1 MKAGQIIGKLGRI
14 VFLVFIIAISTVPL
28 LWTLVSSFKT
38 NKEIMDSAFSLP
50 ASINLDNYIMAFKYS
65 PLGTYFWNTF
75 IITVFCIFFGLII
88 FSMSAYVFA
97 RFEFKGKNFLFAL
110 IGMSMLVPTS
120 ALIFPVY
127 KLMNAMNLYNTKSG
141 LVLVYMAIAMP
152 AVLFVLR
159 SYFLTIPKEMEEAAR
174 IDGSGFM
181 RTYITIMLPLVKPAM
196 ATAAIL
202 IFMASWNDFIYN
214 LMLSSGNNARNVS
227 VALSQFLSMFGSD
240 YGQLFA
246 ASFIVVLPSILL
258 YCLLQKRIESALL
271 AGAVKG

>member
-50 ASINLDNYIMAFKYS
+50 VSINLDNYIMAFKYS

-97 RFEFKGKNFLFAL
+97 RFEFKGKTFLFAL

-159 SYFLTIPKEMEEAAR
+159 SYFLTIPREMEEAAR
-174 IDGSGFM
+174 IDGSGFL
-181 RTYITIMLPLVKPAM
+181 RTFITIMLPLVKPAM

-246 ASFIVVLPSILL
+246 ASFVVVLPSILL

>member
-50 ASINLDNYIMAFKYS
+50 VSINLDNYIMAFKYS

-159 SYFLTIPKEMEEAAR
+159 SYFLTIPREMEEAAR
-174 IDGSGFM
+174 IDGSGFL
-181 RTYITIMLPLVKPAM
+181 RTFITIMLPLVKPAM

-246 ASFIVVLPSILL
+246 ASFVVVLPSILL
-258 YCLLQKRIESALL
+258 YCLLQKRIESARL

>member
-50 ASINLDNYIMAFKYS
+50 VSINFDNYIMAFKYS

-97 RFEFKGKNFLFAL
+97 RFEFKGKTFLFAL

-159 SYFLTIPKEMEEAAR
+159 SYFLTIPREMEEAAR
-174 IDGSGFM
+174 IDGSGFL
-181 RTYITIMLPLVKPAM
+181 RTFITIMLPLVKPAM

-246 ASFIVVLPSILL
+246 ASFVVVLPSILL

>member
-50 ASINLDNYIMAFKYS
+50 VSINLDNYIMAFKYS

-159 SYFLTIPKEMEEAAR
+159 SYFLTIPREMEEAAR
-174 IDGSGFM
+174 IDGSGFL
-181 RTYITIMLPLVKPAM
+181 RTFITIMLPLVKPAM

>member
-1 MKAGQIIGKLGRI
+1 MKAEQIIGKLGRI
-14 VFLVFIIAISTVPL
+14 VFFVFIIAISTVPL

-152 AVLFVLR
+152 SVLFVLR

>member
-50 ASINLDNYIMAFKYS
+50 VSINLDNYIMAFKYS

-159 SYFLTIPKEMEEAAR
+159 SYFLTIPREMEEAAR
-174 IDGSGFM
+174 IDGSGFL
-181 RTYITIMLPLVKPAM
+181 RTFITIMLPLVKPAM

-246 ASFIVVLPSILL
+246 ASFVVVLPSILL

>member
-1 MKAGQIIGKLGRI
+1 MQAGQIIGKLGRI

-50 ASINLDNYIMAFKYS
+50 VSINLDNYIMAFKYS

-159 SYFLTIPKEMEEAAR
+159 SYFLTIPREMEEAAR
-174 IDGSGFM
+174 IDGSGFL
-181 RTYITIMLPLVKPAM
+181 RTFITIMLPLVKPAM

-246 ASFIVVLPSILL
+246 ASFVVVLPSILL

>member
-246 ASFIVVLPSILL
+246 ASFIVVLPSILP

>member
-38 NKEIMDSAFSLP
+38 NKEIMDSAFSLLV
-50 ASINLDNYIMAFKYS
+50 SINLDNYIMAFKYS

-159 SYFLTIPKEMEEAAR
+159 SYFLTIPREMEEAAR
-174 IDGSGFM
+174 IDGSGFL
-181 RTYITIMLPLVKPAM
+181 RTFITIMLPLVKPAM

-227 VALSQFLSMFGSD
+227 VALSQFLSMIGSD

-246 ASFIVVLPSILL
+246 ASFVVVLPSILL

>member
-50 ASINLDNYIMAFKYS
+50 VSINLDNYIMAFKYS

-97 RFEFKGKNFLFAL
+97 RFEFKGKYFLFAL

-159 SYFLTIPKEMEEAAR
+159 SYFLTIPREMEEAAR
-174 IDGSGFM
+174 IDGSGFL
-181 RTYITIMLPLVKPAM
+181 RTFITIMLPLVKPAM

-202 IFMASWNDFIYN
+202 IFMASWKDFIYN

-246 ASFIVVLPSILL
+246 ASFVVVLPSILL

>member
-1 MKAGQIIGKLGRI
+1 
-14 VFLVFIIAISTVPL
+14 
-28 LWTLVSSFKT
+28 
-38 NKEIMDSAFSLP
+38 
-50 ASINLDNYIMAFKYS
+50 
-65 PLGTYFWNTF
+65 
-75 IITVFCIFFGLII
+75 
-88 FSMSAYVFA
+88 MSAYVFA
-97 RFEFKGKNFLFAL
+97 RFEFKGKYFLFAL

-159 SYFLTIPKEMEEAAR
+159 SYFLTIPREMEEAAR
-174 IDGSGFM
+174 IDGSGFL
-181 RTYITIMLPLVKPAM
+181 RTFITIMLPLVKPAM

-246 ASFIVVLPSILL
+246 ASFVVVLPSILL

>member
-50 ASINLDNYIMAFKYS
+50 VSINLDNYIMAFKYS

-159 SYFLTIPKEMEEAAR
+159 SYFLTNPREMEEAAR
-174 IDGSGFM
+174 IDGSGFL
-181 RTYITIMLPLVKPAM
+181 RTFITIMLPLVKPAM

-246 ASFIVVLPSILL
+246 ASFVVVLPSILL

>member
-1 MKAGQIIGKLGRI
+1 MKAEQIIGKLGRI

-127 KLMNAMNLYNTKSG
+127 KLMNTMNLYNTKSG

-152 AVLFVLR
+152 SVLFVLR

>member
-50 ASINLDNYIMAFKYS
+50 VSINLDNYIMAFKYS

-141 LVLVYMAIAMP
+141 LVLVYIAIAMP

-159 SYFLTIPKEMEEAAR
+159 SYFLTIPREMEEAAR
-174 IDGSGFM
+174 IDGSGFL
-181 RTYITIMLPLVKPAM
+181 RTFITIMLPLVKPAM

-246 ASFIVVLPSILL
+246 ASFVVVLPSILL

>member
-50 ASINLDNYIMAFKYS
+50 VSINLDNYIMAFKYS

-97 RFEFKGKNFLFAL
+97 RFEFKGKYFLFAL

-159 SYFLTIPKEMEEAAR
+159 SYFLTIPREMEEAAR
-174 IDGSGFM
+174 IDGSGFL
-181 RTYITIMLPLVKPAM
+181 RTFITIMLPLVKPAM

-246 ASFIVVLPSILL
+246 ASFVVVLPSILL

>member
-1 MKAGQIIGKLGRI
+1 MKAEQIIGKLGRI

-152 AVLFVLR
+152 SVLFVLR

-181 RTYITIMLPLVKPAM
+181 RSYITIMLPLVKPAM

>member
-196 ATAAIL
+196 AKAAIL
-202 IFMASWNDFIYN
+202 IFMSRWNDFIYN

-227 VALSQFLSMFGSD
+227 VALSHFLSMFGSD

>member
-50 ASINLDNYIMAFKYS
+50 VSINFDNYIMAFKYS

-159 SYFLTIPKEMEEAAR
+159 SYFLTIPREMEEAAR
-174 IDGSGFM
+174 IDGSGFL
-181 RTYITIMLPLVKPAM
+181 RTFITIMLPLVKPAM

-246 ASFIVVLPSILL
+246 ASFVVVLPSILL

>member
-159 SYFLTIPKEMEEAAR
+159 SYFLTSPKEMEEAAR

>member
-50 ASINLDNYIMAFKYS
+50 VSINLDNYIMAFKYS

-75 IITVFCIFFGLII
+75 IITIFCIFFGLII

-159 SYFLTIPKEMEEAAR
+159 SYFLTIPREMEEAAR
-174 IDGSGFM
+174 IDGSGFL
-181 RTYITIMLPLVKPAM
+181 RTFITIMLPLVKPAM

-246 ASFIVVLPSILL
+246 ASFVVVLPSILL

>member
-1 MKAGQIIGKLGRI
+1 MKAEQIIGKLGRI

-97 RFEFKGKNFLFAL
+97 SFGFKGKNFLFAL

-152 AVLFVLR
+152 SVLFVLR

>member
-50 ASINLDNYIMAFKYS
+50 VSINLDNYIMAFKYS

-110 IGMSMLVPTS
+110 FGMSMLVPTS

-159 SYFLTIPKEMEEAAR
+159 SYFLTIPREMEEAAR
-174 IDGSGFM
+174 IDGSGFL
-181 RTYITIMLPLVKPAM
+181 RTFITIMLPLVKPAM

-246 ASFIVVLPSILL
+246 ASFVVVLPSILL

>member
-50 ASINLDNYIMAFKYS
+50 VSINLDNYIMAFKYS

-120 ALIFPVY
+120 ELIFPVY
-127 KLMNAMNLYNTKSG
+127 KLMNAINLYNTKSG

-159 SYFLTIPKEMEEAAR
+159 SYFLTIPREMEEAAR
-174 IDGSGFM
+174 IDGSGFL
-181 RTYITIMLPLVKPAM
+181 RTFITIMLPLVKPAM

-246 ASFIVVLPSILL
+246 ASFVVVLPSILL

>member
-1 MKAGQIIGKLGRI
+1 MKAGQNIGKLGRI

-50 ASINLDNYIMAFKYS
+50 VSINLDNYIMAFKYS

-75 IITVFCIFFGLII
+75 IITVFCIFLGLII

-152 AVLFVLR
+152 AILFVLR
-159 SYFLTIPKEMEEAAR
+159 SYFLTIPREMEEAAR
-174 IDGSGFM
+174 IDGSGFL
-181 RTYITIMLPLVKPAM
+181 RTFITIMLPLVKPAM

-246 ASFIVVLPSILL
+246 ASFVVVLPSVLL

>member
-1 MKAGQIIGKLGRI
+1 MRTKNIIGKLLSI
-14 VFLVFIIAISTVPL
+14 IFSIFIIGISIIPII
-28 LWTLVSSFKT
+28 WTLVSSFKT
-38 NKEIMDSAFSLP
+38 NEEIMESAFSLP
-50 ASINLDNYIMAFKYS
+50 GTLKLDNYIMAFRYS
-65 PLGTYFWNTF
+65 PLAEYFGNTLV
-75 IITVFCIFFGLII
+75 ITVFCILIGLVL

-97 RFEFKGKNFLFAL
+97 RFEFRGKSVLIAL

-127 KLMNAMNLYNTKSG
+127 KLMNVMGLYNTKAG

-152 AVLFVLR
+152 SVLFVLR
-159 SYFLTIPKEMEEAAR
+159 SYFLTIPKEMEEAAM
-174 IDGSGFM
+174 IDGAGFL
-181 RTYITIMLPLVKPAM
+181 RTYVMIMLPLAKPAM

-202 IFMASWNDFIYN
+202 IYMASWNDFLYN
-214 LMLSSGNNARNVS
+214 LMLSSGNNARTVS

-246 ASFIVVLPSILL
+246 ASFVVVLPSIIL

>member
-1 MKAGQIIGKLGRI
+1 MKAEQIIGKLGRI

-28 LWTLVSSFKT
+28 LWTLVSSIKT

-152 AVLFVLR
+152 SVLFVLR

>member
-152 AVLFVLR
+152 SVLFVLR

>member
-50 ASINLDNYIMAFKYS
+50 FSINFDNYIMAFKYS

-97 RFEFKGKNFLFAL
+97 RFEFKGKTFLFAL

-159 SYFLTIPKEMEEAAR
+159 SYFLTIPREMEEAAR
-174 IDGSGFM
+174 IDGSGFL
-181 RTYITIMLPLVKPAM
+181 RTFITIMLPLVKPAM

-246 ASFIVVLPSILL
+246 ASFVVVLPSILL

>member
-1 MKAGQIIGKLGRI
+1 MKAEQIIGKLGRI

-28 LWTLVSSFKT
+28 LWKLVSSFKT

-152 AVLFVLR
+152 SVLFVLR

>member
-1 MKAGQIIGKLGRI
+1 MKAEQIIGKLGRI
-14 VFLVFIIAISTVPL
+14 VFLVFRIAISTVPL

-152 AVLFVLR
+152 SVLFVLR